1 MHNSEAK
8 SNRGRPTKTIRSV
21 QINISLPED
30 VVARMKLHLWSEA
43 EGKVPH
49 GKQSELIEAAVR
61 KYLLEVMP

>member
-1 MHNSEAK
+1 MPNSEVK
-8 SNRGRPTKTIRSV
+8 TNRGRPTKTIRSV

-30 VVARMKLHLWSEA
+30 LVARMKLHLWSEA

>member
-30 VVARMKLHLWSEA
+30 LVARMKLHLWSEA

-49 GKQSELIEAAVR
+49 GVQSAFIEQAVR
-61 KYLLEVMP
+61 EYLQRSGA